1 MDPYANRS
9 VYRKHMDAEDLTFF
23 RVTEGET
30 DLYIGAAR
38 ELKKEALPFVK
49 EARALVTAEIRKR
62 PAFQSSLTPLEPDGS
77 EPALIFGMYE
87 AAKVAGTGPMAAVA
101 GAIAAYTGRALL
113 RDSSEVIVENGGDVF
128 LAGMRSRILSIEAGT
143 SPLTGKIGLRVLPG
157 PGFSVCTSSGTYGHS
172 LSFGRAD
179 AAVACAENAALADAV
194 ATMLGNRCKS
204 EECLAEAVECAAA
217 LPGMTGAAA
226 VIGDKLA
233 IAGKLELVPLG

>member
-1 MDPYANRS
+1 
-9 VYRKHMDAEDLTFF
+9 MDAADLTFF
-23 RVTEGET
+23 RVTEDET
-30 DLYIGAAR
+30 DLYVGAAR
-38 ELKKEALPFVK
+38 ELKDETL
-49 EARALVTAEIRKR
+49 ALVREIRVLIKAEIARR
-62 PAFQSSLTPLEPDGS
+62 PAFLSSLTPIEPKGG
-77 EPALIFGMYE
+77 EPAPVLGMYE

-101 GAIAAYTGRALL
+101 GAVASYVGRGLMPL
-113 RDSSEVIVENGGDVF
+113 SPEIIIENGGDVF
-128 LAGMRSRILSIEAGT
+128 VAGMRRRILSIEAGT

-194 ATMLGNRCKS
+194 ATMLGNRCKD
-204 EECLAEAVECAAA
+204 ENCLAEAVEWAAA

-233 IAGKLELVPLG
+233 IAGKIELVPLG